1 MTFRRIPAG
10 TFVMGSTN
18 GCPDEAPRI
27 VTIERP
33 FWLSEMDVD
42 NAQYH
47 AFDPSPD
54 SRSQDQY
61 GFDQVMP
68 GHVGNHRRQP
78 VVRVSRNA
86 ADAFCA
92 WLSEPCGVKASLPSE
107 EQWEWAARAGT
118 NTPFPWGGLDDDF
131 SKFANLADRTA
142 RFIYSTWDAAAC
154 IQTRRP
160 YPPELN
166 YPLHEERFVDDWFSL
181 NFVGRANCNRW
192 GLYDMHGNA
201 AEWTKTTHGGKAV
214 VRGGSFASRPRDATS
229 SFKLHYLPWQKV
241 FDVGFRVM
249 LEE

>member
-1 MTFRRIPAG
+1 MQGVFVFFTAASPRRWRSG
-10 TFVMGSTN
+10 TS
-18 GCPDEAPRI
+18 
-27 VTIERP
+27 
-33 FWLSEMDVD
+33 
-42 NAQYH
+42 
-47 AFDPSPD
+47 
-54 SRSQDQY
+54 
-61 GFDQVMP
+61 
-68 GHVGNHRRQP
+68 
-78 VVRVSRNA
+78 
-86 ADAFCA
+86 
-92 WLSEPCGVKASLPSE
+92 
-107 EQWEWAARAGT
+107 
-118 NTPFPWGGLDDDF
+118 
-131 SKFANLADRTA
+131 
-142 RFIYSTWDAAAC
+142 
-154 IQTRRP
+154 P